1 MCFSLK
7 TSLCK
12 MINHSFPSANWY
24 FAALKWQRGK
34 KFLLRIFSS
43 PRCIIG
49 SGFRKH
55 LNCLTSRGCNR
66 WAHCKLWE
74 HIWKYLIFWPMTHS
88 LTLIPLYKGL
98 MYSRIN
104 MLSDRFY
111 ISEFLCWSVF
121 SLLTTYVSNIPYSSS
136 SIWIY
141 SLILVLIVEHYS

>member
-1 MCFSLK
+1 MVQRNKVSFKSVFFSLLHHRIRLWK
-7 TSLCK
+7 ASEWFNNQGLPQ
-12 MINHSFPSANWY
+12 MDGLQ
-24 FAALKWQRGK
+24 ALK
-34 KFLLRIFSS
+34 
-43 PRCIIG
+43 
-49 SGFRKH
+49 
-55 LNCLTSRGCNR
+55 
-66 WAHCKLWE
+66 

-141 SLILVLIVEHYS
+141 SLILVLIVEHYAKDLL